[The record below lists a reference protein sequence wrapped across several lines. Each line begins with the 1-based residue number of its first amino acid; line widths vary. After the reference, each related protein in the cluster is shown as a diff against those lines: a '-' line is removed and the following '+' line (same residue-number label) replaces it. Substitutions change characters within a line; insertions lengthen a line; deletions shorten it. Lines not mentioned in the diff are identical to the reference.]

1 MPSIRARITTSF
13 ALAVAGTIAVSTIV
27 LVIERRSAAT
37 DDLVNRA
44 NAIAE
49 LAARIVGQAGTSDE
63 QQRIF
68 ADTTGRTTF
77 ADKQFNPR
85 FVALL
90 DVLPEYVVITDEAN
104 VIYASVAVRLLSRKD
119 YDALTTE
126 VLRAVRLTPHPRVSL
141 TGDLVLL
148 SDPNDVRRETGLRR
162 VVAGVS
168 MSPVDA
174 ATSQVLQVIVVAIPL
189 ILLVSVAAAWGIGGR
204 FAFLE
209 LMVND
214 VEAITDGRS
223 LHRRIPVD
231 YDDDEIG
238 RLGVTLNAMLSRLEG
253 SFAALRRFTAD
264 ASHEF
269 KAPLTVLRADIERAM
284 VLPQGSTEQLVA
296 LEEALAETT
305 RMASLVESL
314 LTLARA
320 DEGRFDLYREPVNVE
335 ALVHDVSETANI
347 LGEAH
352 GLTVR
357 VTRVDRV
364 TVLGDAVRLRQLFLN
379 LVENAV
385 KYSPKSG
392 TVELSLEARDD
403 AAVFSVKDHGI
414 GIAGTDLPFIFER
427 FWRVDRARSR
437 GEHAGSGLG
446 LAICQ
451 WIAQAHGG
459 SISVSSRL
467 GRGSTFAVTI
477 PAVRVL
483 ADVPA
488 PTSSPLVAQPGDA
501 SATGVATGGAAASGA
516 AAATGA
522 ATEA

>member
-1 MPSIRARITTSF
+1 M
-13 ALAVAGTIAVSTIV
+13 
-27 LVIERRSAAT
+27 
-37 DDLVNRA
+37 
-44 NAIAE
+44 
-49 LAARIVGQAGTSDE
+49 
-63 QQRIF
+63 
-68 ADTTGRTTF
+68 
-77 ADKQFNPR
+77 K
-85 FVALL
+85 
-90 DVLPEYVVITDEAN
+90 
-104 VIYASVAVRLLSRKD
+104 
-119 YDALTTE
+119 
-126 VLRAVRLTPHPRVSL
+126 
-141 TGDLVLL
+141 
-148 SDPNDVRRETGLRR
+148 
-162 VVAGVS
+162 
-168 MSPVDA
+168 PVDVA
-174 ATSQVLQVIVVAIPL
+174 ANQVLQVVVFAIPL
-189 ILLVSVAAAWGIGGR
+189 VLLVSVAAAWGIGGR

-238 RLGVTLNAMLSRLEG
+238 RLGLTLNAMLSRLEG

-284 VLPQGSTEQLVA
+284 SLPQGGTEQLVA

-320 DEGRFDLYREPVNVE
+320 DEGRFDLHREPVDVE
-335 ALVHDVSETANI
+335 ALVHDVAETANI

-352 GLTVR
+352 GLTVK
-357 VTRVDRV
+357 VTRVDPV
-364 TVLGDAVRLRQLFLN
+364 TVMGDAVRLRQLFLN

-385 KYSPKSG
+385 KYSPKEG
-392 TVELSLEARDD
+392 TVELSLETRDD
-403 AAVFSVKDHGI
+403 AAVFAVKDHGI

-437 GEHAGSGLG
+437 GERAGAGLG

-459 SISVSSRL
+459 SIGVSSRL
-467 GRGSTFAVTI
+467 GRGSTFSVTI
-477 PAVRVL
+477 PAVRI
-483 ADVPA
+483 APDEPA
-488 PTSSPLVAQPGDA
+488 PSPSPEV
-501 SATGVATGGAAASGA
+501 
-516 AAATGA
+516 A